1 MLQFSAALISRALG
15 PLIALF
21 SSPCGRHSTVV
32 GRRRR
37 STRVRRYAPS
47 PPAAPVQVSRSRAS
61 RRETPEN
68 PAPPARPNV
77 PAPCLT
83 PPSEQ
88 LNADEVALVRPYFTA
103 HESLRAAETRVPAPR
118 TPAARKPVPSGL
130 GPGLRLGSNLGE
142 TETEEVRRAFA
153 QARIRA
159 AAIVRQWRE
168 DPGGDL
174 LGGPAP
180 RFGVVGP
187 VIGPVVGPPEP
198 RTAPP
203 GEWDELTSRIR
214 ALLHQRQGA
223 TA

>member
-1 MLQFSAALISRALG
+1 MRQFSAALLSRALG
-15 PLIALF
+15 PLIAFF

-47 PPAAPVQVSRSRAS
+47 PPAAPVQAS
-61 RRETPEN
+61 RNRAPSRRGAPGPPASPGPRETP
-68 PAPPARPNV
+68 ARTRV
-77 PAPCLT
+77 PAPRLR

-88 LNADEVALVRPYFTA
+88 IDAEEVALVRPYFTA
-103 HESLRAAETRVPAPR
+103 HESLRAAEPRVPAPR
-118 TPAARKPVPSGL
+118 KPGPKTPTPNSPA
-130 GPGLRLGSNLGE
+130 PGSSAPWE
-142 TETEEVRRAFA
+142 TETEEVRRAFE

-159 AAIVRQWRE
+159 AAIVRQRRE

-180 RFGVVGP
+180 QFGVVR
-187 VIGPVVGPPEP
+187 PPRP
-198 RTAPP
+198 APAPAQP
-203 GEWDELTSRIR
+203 GKWDELTSRIR
-214 ALLHQRQGA
+214 LLLQQRQGA

>member
-1 MLQFSAALISRALG
+1 MRQFSAALLSRAFG
-15 PLIALF
+15 PLIAFF

-37 STRVRRYAPS
+37 SSRVRRYAPS
-47 PPAAPVQVSRSRAS
+47 PPAAPVQTGRDRAPS
-61 RRETPEN
+61 RRAAPE
-68 PAPPARPNV
+68 PPASPGPRQTPARTRV
-77 PAPCLT
+77 PAPRLA
-83 PPSEQ
+83 PPRERID
-88 LNADEVALVRPYFTA
+88 AEEVALVRPYFTA

-118 TPAARKPVPSGL
+118 QPEHRNPAPSSP
-130 GPGLRLGSNLGE
+130 GPQE
-142 TETEEVRRAFA
+142 TETEEVRRAFE

-174 LGGPAP
+174 LGGPVP

-187 VIGPVVGPPEP
+187 PRPTPVP
-198 RTAPP
+198 AQP

-214 ALLHQRQGA
+214 LLLRQRQGA
-223 TA
+223 TV

>member
-1 MLQFSAALISRALG
+1 
-15 PLIALF
+15 
-21 SSPCGRHSTVV
+21 
-32 GRRRR
+32 
-37 STRVRRYAPS
+37 VRPR
-47 PPAAPVQVSRSRAS
+47 
-61 RRETPEN
+61 
-68 PAPPARPNV
+68 V
-77 PAPCLT
+77 PAPRLT

-88 LNADEVALVRPYFTA
+88 INAEEVALVRPYFTA
-103 HESLRAAETRVPAPR
+103 HESLRAAETRLPAPRKPAPRKPAPQNPAPR
-118 TPAARKPVPSGL
+118 TPT
-130 GPGLRLGSNLGE
+130 PGSAPDPDPG
-142 TETEEVRRAFA
+142 ETEEVRRAFE

-187 VIGPVVGPPEP
+187 PETG
-198 RTAPP
+198 RTPP

-214 ALLHQRQGA
+214 LLLQQRQGA